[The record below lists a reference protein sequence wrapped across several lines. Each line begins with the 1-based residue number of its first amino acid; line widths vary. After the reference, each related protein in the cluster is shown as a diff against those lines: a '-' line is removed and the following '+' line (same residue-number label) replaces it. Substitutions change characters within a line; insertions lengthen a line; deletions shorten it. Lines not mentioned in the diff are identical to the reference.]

1 MRSSDPALLGLFF
14 GRLEPGISLRGAHQQ
29 EPRRHDLTCTRIVW
43 AGGGG
48 GGREGSG
55 VPASEEEEGA
65 VLRAGLGDCDG
76 ALEALLG
83 YDLGYG

>member
-1 MRSSDPALLGLFF
+1 M
-14 GRLEPGISLRGAHQQ
+14 
-29 EPRRHDLTCTRIVW
+29 V
-43 AGGGG
+43 GGGG
-48 GGREGSG
+48 GGREGSGG

-65 VLRAGLGDCDG
+65 VLREGLGDCDG

>member
-1 MRSSDPALLGLFF
+1 M
-14 GRLEPGISLRGAHQQ
+14 
-29 EPRRHDLTCTRIVW
+29 W
-43 AGGGG
+43 AGGSG
-48 GGREGSG
+48 GGREGGSG

-65 VLRAGLGDCDG
+65 VLREGLGDCDG

>member
-1 MRSSDPALLGLFF
+1 M
-14 GRLEPGISLRGAHQQ
+14 
-29 EPRRHDLTCTRIVW
+29 W
-43 AGGGG
+43 AGGSG

-55 VPASEEEEGA
+55 VPASEEEGA
-65 VLRAGLGDCDG
+65 VLREGLGDCDG